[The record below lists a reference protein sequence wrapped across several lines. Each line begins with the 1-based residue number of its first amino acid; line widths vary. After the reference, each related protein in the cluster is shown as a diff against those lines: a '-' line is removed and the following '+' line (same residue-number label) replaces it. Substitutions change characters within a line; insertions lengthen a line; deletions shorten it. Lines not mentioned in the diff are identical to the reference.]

1 MAANCQPSR
10 PKVGSIQCKGSI
22 PSNATLA
29 TIAEG
34 VSILWGSIEADL
46 GEFEKERAR
55 ETLADVF
62 SDGSGG
68 TSRPERDTFA
78 SFIPSRTI
86 TSE

>member
-1 MAANCQPSR
+1 
-10 PKVGSIQCKGSI
+10 
-22 PSNATLA
+22 
-29 TIAEG
+29 

-55 ETLADVF
+55 ESLADVF

-68 TSRPERDTFA
+68 TSRLERDTFA